1 MQRILIIIGTLT
13 VLSLCGGCPQTEP
26 QRAAV
31 LPAPPTQEGST
42 PTPAQIAGGAS
53 IQWLDS
59 MDAAL
64 AEAKRTK
71 KPLMVDFY
79 ATWCGPCKVL
89 DEQVYTEKSVIE
101 QAQHWIAVKVDVD
114 KDQKTA
120 VKYGINSMPTIVLM
134 KPDGT
139 VVQWVSGVLQP
150 AGMVEFM
157 QSSLDKARAG

>member
-1 MQRILIIIGTLT
+1 
-13 VLSLCGGCPQTEP
+13 
-26 QRAAV
+26 
-31 LPAPPTQEGST
+31 
-42 PTPAQIAGGAS
+42 
-53 IQWLDS
+53 